1 MQTQIEIKIIRCIVK
16 DITLCDSDL
25 DKRDFEDRNNKTM
38 YLVLKKMFDLN
49 YKKITEEDVKE
60 TINNYFG
67 NTTVREISKYFVDI
81 ESDNFWGYKT
91 QLKKLTVLRYYDSLG
106 IKDELCPSQWGEGTE
121 WIQIERISRLTFEEI
136 YDRFEDKVNEARDL
150 GETTLVIGKAN
161 TCNPET
167 KKRIIMSNPDMT
179 DGMLY
184 TKTVNMF
191 AGASKTGKSFFSQ
204 ELAMRVQNGIDWTMV
219 DDSTKTK
226 KTLRINK
233 SDVLLVDFEM
243 ADDDISERYEK
254 IERTSHI
261 EGEPFD
267 RLCVKG
273 TEASFDT
280 VCNTIKRWIKN
291 HPNAGLVIMDCWYSF
306 FSEGDSCDEND
317 AGDTKKTLKKLD
329 KIAALDVAVLYI
341 HHYSKSGSNDKSNK
355 DANDKADKSSG
366 SNVHAR
372 NGALLLTM
380 DKQHDRY
387 TDEELYKVNFGG
399 RYVKVGNNSWTAVFK
414 KEDGVFIAGTGRMG
428 FKITLTDTEKRKKE
442 LISNEIGDKEYI
454 SLKPIKERYEIDS
467 KGLKK
472 LGFVVDTKTNRISF
486 RNDDTEKIE
495 DVD

>member
-1 MQTQIEIKIIRCIVK
+1 MQTQIEIKVIRCIVK

-38 YLVLKKMFDLN
+38 FLVLKKMFELN

-67 NTTVREISKYFVDI
+67 NTTVREIAKYFVDI

-91 QLKKLTVLRYYDSLG
+91 QLKKLTVLRYYDSIG
-106 IKDELCPSQWGEGTE
+106 FKDNLCPSQWDEGTE
-121 WIQIERISRLTFEEI
+121 WIQLERISNMTFEDI
-136 YDRFEDKVNEARDL
+136 YNHFEDITNEARDL

-161 TCNPET
+161 TCRPQA

-191 AGASKTGKSFFSQ
+191 AGASKTGKSFFTQ

-219 DDSTKTK
+219 DSNTKSK
-226 KTLRINK
+226 KTLHINK

-243 ADDDISERYEK
+243 AEDDISDRYEL
-254 IERTSHI
+254 IESTSNI
-261 EGEPFD
+261 VGEPFD
-267 RLCVKG
+267 RICVKG
-273 TEASFDT
+273 TDASFDT
-280 VCNTIKRWIKN
+280 VCNTIKRWVKN

-306 FSEGDSCDEND
+306 FSEGDNCDENS
-317 AGDTKKTLKKLD
+317 ASDTKKILKKLD

-341 HHYSKSGSNDKSNK
+341 HHYSKTGSKDKSNK

-380 DKQHDRY
+380 DKQYDKN
-387 TDEELYKVNFGG
+387 TNTELYTLDFGG
-399 RYVKVGNNSWTAVFK
+399 RYVKVDNNSWTAVFK
-414 KEDGVFIAGTGRMG
+414 KENGVFVAGTGRMG
-428 FKITLTDTEKRKKE
+428 FPSLTQDEKRKKE
-442 LISNEIGDKEYI
+442 LIMEEIEGKEYL
-454 SLKPIKERYEIDS
+454 SLPTVKSKYEIDT

-472 LGFVVDTKTNRISF
+472 LGFVVDTRANRVSF
-486 RNDDTEKIE
+486 RIE
-495 DVD
+495 DNEENDEVD